1 MKRITTTLTTLA
13 AAAAV
18 VAGPLA
24 MTATTAQAAD
34 AGARKAATYK
44 VTAKVN
50 KEVVTVGEDVVK
62 VRGKVTPR
70 AAGQEVRLQQRKE
83 GKNRWKGSGK
93 ATVKRN
99 GTFVLK
105 DKPSLAG
112 TREYRVLKPAGKGL
126 RKGTSPVL
134 TVDVYKWEKLAE
146 RAKGASANIPAYP
159 GLTGAMIGSEYYDA
173 SLMPVEAGTPAY
185 VEYTLGRLCTD
196 LRATYALDDRS
207 ESGSTG
213 AVKLLVDGAT
223 KVDQGL
229 VVGQVV
235 ESTTD
240 VTDAFRLRYE
250 LTSTATPASKPAVA
264 TPEVRCT
271 K

>member
-1 MKRITTTLTTLA
+1 MHRSITTLTTLA
-13 AAAAV
+13 AAAV
-18 VAGPLA
+18 MVAGPLA
-24 MTATTAQAAD
+24 LTTTTAQAAD
-34 AGARKAATYK
+34 TSERRAAAYAVK
-44 VTAKVN
+44 AKVN
-50 KEVVTVGEDVVK
+50 KSVVTVGEDVVK

-70 AAGQEVRLQQRKE
+70 AAGAKVLLQQRQE

-93 ATVKRN
+93 ATIKRN

-112 TREYRVLKPAGKGL
+112 SREYRVLKPAGKGL
-126 RKGTSPVL
+126 KKGTSPVL
-134 TVDVYKWEKLAE
+134 TVDVYAWEKLG
-146 RAKGASANIPAYP
+146 RKTP
-159 GLTGAMIGSEYYDA
+159 GAMSNVATLATSLIGTA
-173 SLMPVEAGTPAY
+173 SYWPSLTVTEPGKPAFVEF
-185 VEYTLGRLCTD
+185 TLGRLCTD
-196 LRATYALDDRS
+196 LRTTYALDDRS
-207 ESGSTG
+207 ETGSSG

-240 VTDAFRLRYE
+240 LTGAFRLRYE
-250 LTSTATPASKPAVA
+250 LTSNATPVSRPVVA

>member
-1 MKRITTTLTTLA
+1 MNRITTTVTSLA
-13 AAAAV
+13 AAAVV

-24 MTATTAQAAD
+24 VTATSAHADGASARQATAYA
-34 AGARKAATYK
+34 

-50 KEVVTVGEDVVK
+50 KQVVTVGEDVVK
-62 VRGKVTPR
+62 IRGKVTPR
-70 AAGQEVRLQQRKE
+70 AAGAEVRLQQRKE
-83 GKNRWKGSGK
+83 GKNKWKGSGK
-93 ATVKRN
+93 ATIKRN

-112 TREYRVLKPAGKGL
+112 TREYRVLKPAGKGV

-134 TVDVYKWEKLAE
+134 TVDVFAWEKLGSRTPGALSNVAT
-146 RAKGASANIPAYP
+146 RATALVGTESFYP
-159 GLTGAMIGSEYYDA
+159 
-173 SLMPVEAGTPAY
+173 SLMVSPTAGAPAY

-213 AVKLLVDGAT
+213 AVKLLVDGVT

-235 ESTTD
+235 RSTTD

-250 LTSTATPASKPAVA
+250 LTSTASPASKPVVA
-264 TPEVRCT
+264 MPEVRCT
-271 K
+271 R